1 MEITLARYKP
11 LTYNQTMMD
20 KQIPQVV
27 VETLPY
33 QKAVEKI
40 WDEETQV
47 AFKNYIGVNFA
58 LGDMIPGAG
67 GIRKIRW
74 QANGHGK
81 RGGVRVIYY
90 VYNENHPIY
99 LLYAYPKNVQ
109 MDLSEAEKKLFRT
122 VAEQLKATFRAKDGG
137 YHE

>member
-1 MEITLARYKP
+1 MA
-11 LTYNQTMMD
+11 YNGVM
-20 KQIPQVV
+20 KKEQIPQVV
-27 VETLPY
+27 VETTPY
-33 QKAVEKI
+33 LKAVEKI
-40 WDEETQV
+40 WDEETQIE
-47 AFKNYIGVNFA
+47 FKNYIGVNFA

-90 VYNENHPIY
+90 IYNENHPVY

-109 MDLSEAEKKLFRT
+109 VDLSEAEKKLFRA
-122 VAEQLKATFRAKDGG
+122 VAEQLKETFRAKDGEH
-137 YHE
+137 HE